1 MGMEKIVKIGLR
13 ESLLR
18 DLDSIAIHF
27 GVTKERWI
35 KETIIK
41 ALRSEKARDKIMKV
55 VSEEYMDGKIEFEDM
70 VELIGIENAKK
81 IRTVVVGAKRSVE
94 EASHA

>member
-1 MGMEKIVKIGLR
+1 MAEIVEIELMGT
-13 ESLLR
+13 LLR
-18 DLDSIAIHF
+18 DLDSIAIHY
-27 GVTKERWI
+27 GITKERWI

-55 VSEEYMDGKIEFEDM
+55 VSEEYMDEKIEFEDM

-81 IRTVVVGAKRSVE
+81 IRAVVEGAKRSVE

>member
-1 MGMEKIVKIGLR
+1 MDMEKIVEIGLR

-55 VSEEYMDGKIEFEDM
+55 VSEEYMDRKIEFEDM

-81 IRTVVVGAKRSVE
+81 IRAVVEGAKRSFE

>member
-1 MGMEKIVKIGLR
+1 MNMEKIVEIGLG

-18 DLDSIAIHF
+18 ELNNIAMRY

-35 KETIIK
+35 KEMIVK
-41 ALRSEKARDKIMKV
+41 ALRSEKARDKIMKI
-55 VSEEYMDGKIEFEDM
+55 VSEEYMEGKIEFDDM
-70 VELIGIENAKK
+70 IQLIGIENAKK
-81 IRTVVVGAKRSVE
+81 IRAVVEGAKRSVE

>member
-1 MGMEKIVKIGLR
+1 MAEIVEIKLMGTLLR
-13 ESLLR
+13 ELEN
-18 DLDSIAIHF
+18 IAIRY

-41 ALRSEKARDKIMKV
+41 ALRSEKARDKIMNV
-55 VSEEYMDGKIEFEDM
+55 VSEAYMVGKIEFDDM
-70 VELIGIENAKK
+70 VELIGIENARK
-81 IRTVVVGAKRSVE
+81 IRAVIEGAKRSVE

>member
-1 MGMEKIVKIGLR
+1 MEKIVEIGLR

-18 DLDSIAIHF
+18 DLDIIAIRY

-55 VSEEYMDGKIEFEDM
+55 VSEEYMDGKIEFEDA
-70 VELIGIENAKK
+70 VELIGVENAKK
-81 IRTVVVGAKRSVE
+81 IRAVVEGAKRSFE
-94 EASHA
+94 EGFHA

>member
-1 MGMEKIVKIGLR
+1 LNN
-13 ESLLR
+13 
-18 DLDSIAIHF
+18 IAIRY

-41 ALRSEKARDKIMKV
+41 ALRSEKARDKILKI
-55 VSEEYMDGKIEFEDM
+55 VSEEYMVGKIEFEDM
-70 VELIGIENAKK
+70 VELIGIANAKK
-81 IRTVVVGAKRSVE
+81 IRAVVEGAKRSVE

>member
-1 MGMEKIVKIGLR
+1 MEKIVEIGLR

-55 VSEEYMDGKIEFEDM
+55 VSEEYMEGKIEFEDM
-70 VELIGIENAKK
+70 VELIGVENAKK
-81 IRTVVVGAKRSVE
+81 IGAVVEGAKRSIE
-94 EASHA
+94 EAFHV

>member
-1 MGMEKIVKIGLR
+1 MEKIVEIGLR

-18 DLDSIAIHF
+18 DLNNIAIRY
-27 GVTKERWI
+27 GITKERWI

-41 ALRSEKARDKIMKV
+41 ALRSEKARDKIMKI
-55 VSEEYMDGKIEFEDM
+55 VSEEYMEGKIEFEDI

-81 IRTVVVGAKRSVE
+81 IRAVVEGAKRSIE
-94 EASHA
+94 EASYA